1 MVVFAVSMIVAVT
14 LIHFSRTAI
23 MDAKNNLA
31 GFQNK
36 DTLKENFVEIDTATA
51 KQIVFLA
58 EECYDRYESTLDR
71 KICFSVKI
79 NNPFDATAAI
89 SDIKAEWTGQGNDL
103 INLNTT
109 KLTGIINAIF
119 IYYNP
124 MNIVEITQ

>member
-79 NNPFDATAAI
+79 NNPFVGLSSQLLRVRGVTH
-89 SDIKAEWTGQGNDL
+89 S
-103 INLNTT
+103 INQNRFESVLD
-109 KLTGIINAIF
+109 
-119 IYYNP
+119 
-124 MNIVEITQ
+124 VEEDEKIL